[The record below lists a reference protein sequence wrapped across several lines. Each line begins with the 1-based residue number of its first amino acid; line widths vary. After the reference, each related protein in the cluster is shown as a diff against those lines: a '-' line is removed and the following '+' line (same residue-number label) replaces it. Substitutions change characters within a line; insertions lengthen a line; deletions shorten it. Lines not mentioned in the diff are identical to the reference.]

1 MKIIRNMLRFFIF
14 LIIALLFYLLYMVLV
29 TAFEEVGFNGWE
41 AGLIVFSC
49 IIFGSVNIELFSYG
63 KWIIAINVGGALLPI
78 LISLYLML
86 SRKVFGKS
94 LVGII
99 IVAYFAYEVTYATS
113 AGIVSEFPYWL
124 IPPFVASLYSVAVSL
139 KNKKKAASIAYSSGT
154 LGVLIGA
161 DLLHIN
167 EILQMPKGGVASIG
181 GAAILDMVFLTGIIA
196 VLIDAFLYG
205 RD

>member
-1 MKIIRNMLRFFIF
+1 
-14 LIIALLFYLLYMVLV
+14 MVLV
-29 TAFEEVGFNGWE
+29 TTFEEVGFKGWE

-49 IIFGSVNIELFSYG
+49 IIFGSVNIELFSYDR
-63 KWIIAINVGGALLPI
+63 WIIAINVGGALLPI

>member
-29 TAFEEVGFNGWE
+29 TAFEEVGFKGWE

-49 IIFGSVNIELFSYG
+49 IIFGSVNIELFSYDR
-63 KWIIAINVGGALLPI
+63 WIIAINVGGALLPI

>member
-1 MKIIRNMLRFFIF
+1 MKIIRNMLRLFIF

-29 TAFEEVGFNGWE
+29 TAFEEVGFKGWE

-49 IIFGSVNIELFSYG
+49 IIFGSVNIELFSYDR
-63 KWIIAINVGGALLPI
+63 WIIAINVGGALLPI

>member
-1 MKIIRNMLRFFIF
+1 LKIIRNMLRLLIFF
-14 LIIALLFYLLYMVLV
+14 IIALLFYLLYIVLV
-29 TAFEEVGFNGWE
+29 TAFEEVGFNGLE

-49 IIFGSVNIELFSYG
+49 IIFGSINIQLFSYER
-63 KWIIAINVGGALLPI
+63 WIIAINVGGALLPI

-94 LVGII
+94 LVGMI
-99 IVAYFAYEVTYATS
+99 IVAYFAYEVTYAS
-113 AGIVSEFPYWL
+113 PAGIVSEFPYWL

-161 DLLHIN
+161 DLLHLN

-196 VLIDAFLYG
+196 VLIDAFLYKP
-205 RD
+205 

>member
-1 MKIIRNMLRFFIF
+1 MKIIRNMLRLLIFF
-14 LIIALLFYLLYMVLV
+14 IIALLFYLLYIVLV
-29 TAFEEVGFNGWE
+29 TAFEEVGFNGLE

-49 IIFGSVNIELFSYG
+49 IIFGSINIQLFSYER
-63 KWIIAINVGGALLPI
+63 WIIAINVGGALLPI

-94 LVGII
+94 LVGMI

>member
-1 MKIIRNMLRFFIF
+1 MLRLFIF

-29 TAFEEVGFNGWE
+29 TAFEEVGFKGWE

-49 IIFGSVNIELFSYG
+49 IIFGSVNIELFSYDR
-63 KWIIAINVGGALLPI
+63 WIIAINVGGALLPI